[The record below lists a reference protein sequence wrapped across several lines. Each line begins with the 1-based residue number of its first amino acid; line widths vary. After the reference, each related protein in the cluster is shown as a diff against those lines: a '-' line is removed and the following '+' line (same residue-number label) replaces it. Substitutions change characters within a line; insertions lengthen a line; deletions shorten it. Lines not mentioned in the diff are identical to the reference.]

1 MAVYAVGDVQ
11 GCVVPLEEMLDRL
24 RFEPRRDQLWLTGDL
39 VNRGRHSLE
48 TLRLVT
54 RLADSAVAV
63 LGNHDLH
70 LLAVAAGVREA
81 RPGDTLE
88 PILRAPDRDELLD
101 WLRRRPLAYWDKRP
115 ELGRKSLMVHAG
127 VYPGWR
133 KKDVARWAAEVES
146 LLRGEHGDG
155 DYRRFLRRMYDRGPS
170 RWDASME
177 RWRRATFITNAF
189 TRMRYCTRHGDLDFE
204 HTGPPGGQPPELV
217 PWFEHPQRKCRN
229 WRIVFGHW
237 SALNFIR
244 SGHAVGLDSGCV
256 WGRALTAIRLDGE
269 RAGQYWQVRC
279 GKR

>member
-1 MAVYAVGDVQ
+1 MAVYAIGDIQ
-11 GCVVPLEEMLDRL
+11 GCVVPLEEMLDIL

-54 RLADSAVAV
+54 RLGDSVVAV

-70 LLAVAAGVREA
+70 LLAVAAGVRES

-127 VYPGWR
+127 IYPGWR
-133 KKDVARWAAEVES
+133 KKDLARRAAEIES

-155 DYRRFLRRMYDRGPS
+155 DYRRFLHRMYGRGPL
-170 RWDASME
+170 RWDAPME
-177 RWRRATFITNAF
+177 RWQRATFITNAF
-189 TRMRYCTRHGDLDFE
+189 TRMRYCTRHGDLDFD
-204 HTGPPGGQPPELV
+204 HTGPPGSQPQGLV
-217 PWFEHPQRKCRN
+217 PWFEHPERKCRN

-244 SGHAVGLDSGCV
+244 SGHVVGLDSGCI

-269 RAGQYWQVRC
+269 RAGKYWQVRC
-279 GKR
+279 GKC